1 MNKMLRLAGLTLLL
15 LAGCA
20 DNQIVSYSPDENYM
34 TFDHAFTD
42 KVIADV
48 QARAE
53 KLCGQR
59 KQMAI
64 QTSRTCSLTKCAT
77 NYQCVDAADIV
88 KYGL

>member
-1 MNKMLRLAGLTLLL
+1 MKKTLCLALAAILLI
-15 LAGCA
+15 AGCA
-20 DNQIVSYSPDENYM
+20 DNLIVSYTTDENYI
-34 TFDHAFTD
+34 TFDYPFTD
-42 KVIADV
+42 QAAADS

-64 QTSRTCSLTKCAT
+64 QTSRTCSLSKCTA
-77 NYQCVDAADIV
+77 NYQCVDAADVV

>member
-1 MNKMLRLAGLTLLL
+1 MNRTLRLAGLAILL

-20 DNQIVSYSPDENYM
+20 DNLIVSYSTAENYIA
-34 TFDHAFTD
+34 FDHPYAD
-42 KVIADV
+42 KAIADV

-77 NYQCVDAADIV
+77 NYQCVDAADVV

>member
-1 MNKMLRLAGLTLLL
+1 MNRTLRLAGLAILL

-20 DNQIVSYSPDENYM
+20 DNVIVSYPTDENYM
-34 TFDHAFTD
+34 SFDHEFTD
-42 KVIADV
+42 KAIADV
-48 QARAE
+48 QTRAE
-53 KLCGQR
+53 RLCGQR

-77 NYQCVDAADIV
+77 NYQCVDAADVV

>member
-1 MNKMLRLAGLTLLL
+1 MNRTFRLAGLAILLL
-15 LAGCA
+15 TGCA
-20 DNQIVSYSPDENYM
+20 DNLILSYSVDENYI

-42 KVIADV
+42 KAVADV

-53 KLCGQR
+53 KLCGERQ
-59 KQMAI
+59 QMAI

-77 NYQCVDAADIV
+77 NYQCVDAADVV